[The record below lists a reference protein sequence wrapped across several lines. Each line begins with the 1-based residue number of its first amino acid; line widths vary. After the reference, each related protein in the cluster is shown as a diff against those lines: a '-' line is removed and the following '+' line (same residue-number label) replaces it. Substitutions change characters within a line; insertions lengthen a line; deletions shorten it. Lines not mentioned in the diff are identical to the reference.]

1 MKRYFF
7 EPGAVQCY
15 RKRGLRASLERGLQA
30 FKGLLQAA
38 LGRHPSDSIGQF
50 LLLVAM
56 VAAAAACL
64 GSQTHAIHATPPG
77 ITGFQRNR
85 QPWRALLKSNVH

>member
-15 RKRGLRASLERGLQA
+15 RKRGLRARLERGLQA

-38 LGRHPSDSIGQF
+38 LGGHPSDSIGQF
-50 LLLVAM
+50 LLLASM
-56 VAAAAACL
+56 VAAVATCL
-64 GSQTHAIHATPPG
+64 GAIAG
-77 ITGFQRNR
+77 YVQFELSMGVIR
-85 QPWRALLKSNVH
+85 

>member
-30 FKGLLQAA
+30 RIWLPALPRQPIAPMLQA
-38 LGRHPSDSIGQF
+38 
-50 LLLVAM
+50 
-56 VAAAAACL
+56 
-64 GSQTHAIHATPPG
+64 
-77 ITGFQRNR
+77 
-85 QPWRALLKSNVH
+85 

>member
-38 LGRHPSDSIGQF
+38 LGGHPLTPSANF
-50 LLLVAM
+50 CCWERWWRPPLLAWAL
-56 VAAAAACL
+56 
-64 GSQTHAIHATPPG
+64 
-77 ITGFQRNR
+77 
-85 QPWRALLKSNVH
+85 WRAMCSLNWEWG

>member
-15 RKRGLRASLERGLQA
+15 RKRGLRARLERGLQA

-38 LGRHPSDSIGQF
+38 LGRQPSDSIGQF
-50 LLLVAM
+50 LLLGAM

-64 GSQTHAIHATPPG
+64 GSLAGYVQVELG
-77 ITGFQRNR
+77 MG
-85 QPWRALLKSNVH
+85 VM